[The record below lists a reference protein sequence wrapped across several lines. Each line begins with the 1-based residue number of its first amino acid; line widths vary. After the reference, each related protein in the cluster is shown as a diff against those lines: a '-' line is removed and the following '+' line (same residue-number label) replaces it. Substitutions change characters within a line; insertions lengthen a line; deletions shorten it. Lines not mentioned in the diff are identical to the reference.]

1 MMMMAMIQITTIKD
15 AESLKTIGMD
25 IAGNEINERYPNN
38 LVS

>member
-1 MMMMAMIQITTIKD
+1 MMMAMIQITTIKD

-25 IAGNEINERYPNN
+25 ITGNEINERYPNN